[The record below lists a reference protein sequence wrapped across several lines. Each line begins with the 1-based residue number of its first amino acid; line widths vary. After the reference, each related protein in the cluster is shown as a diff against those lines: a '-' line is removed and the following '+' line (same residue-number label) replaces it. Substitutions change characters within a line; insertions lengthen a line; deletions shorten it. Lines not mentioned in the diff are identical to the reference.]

1 MAKDNYTI
9 NIDFSASY
17 GEDKENAGVTCS
29 VRDSDGLNVSTH
41 KKINGEDIDSALAEM
56 FDDVIGS
63 IVASKATKP
72 ASKEEELQA
81 KLDSMTIDNKVLQAR
96 LDKLQKAYDVLAKK
110 TPCMDHTPNACK
122 CNNDNVKH
130 DKVCN
135 CKKTTVNVRPG
146 SGQYI
151 PINVSAS
158 TTKPATLDDLESYVD
173 KLYKDVFKR
182 FVE

>member
-1 MAKDNYTI
+1 MTSLQL
-9 NIDFSASY
+9 F
-17 GEDKENAGVTCS
+17 
-29 VRDSDGLNVSTH
+29 
-41 KKINGEDIDSALAEM
+41 KITL
-56 FDDVIGS
+56 
-63 IVASKATKP
+63 
-72 ASKEEELQA
+72 
-81 KLDSMTIDNKVLQAR
+81 TIDNKVLQAR

-122 CNNDNVKH
+122 CNNDNVKP

-158 TTKPATLDDLESYVD
+158 TKHATLDDLESYVD